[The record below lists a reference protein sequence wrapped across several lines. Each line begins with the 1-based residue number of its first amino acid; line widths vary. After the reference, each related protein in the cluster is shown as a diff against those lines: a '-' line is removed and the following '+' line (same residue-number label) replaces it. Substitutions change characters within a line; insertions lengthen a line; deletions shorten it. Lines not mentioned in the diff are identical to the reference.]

1 LTKQSNNPKIIN
13 FLKNSDDSILEL
25 LENNAINQSFPK
37 GTYLTMEGDKCHY
50 FPIIKKGIIR
60 VYKTTESG
68 HEITLYRINPGESC
82 ILTVSCLLSNKSFPA
97 IAYVEEDCDVMLIA
111 SNILKEWII
120 KYEVWRNYIFN
131 YITGVLTKVIGLIE
145 DISFKRI
152 DIRIIEYLINMTSSS
167 GNKLKITHSQIAN
180 DIGTAREVVSRCLKL
195 LEKENILILGRGK
208 IKITNLDKL
217 QKKINLMQ

>member
-1 LTKQSNNPKIIN
+1 
-13 FLKNSDDSILEL
+13 
-25 LENNAINQSFPK
+25 
-37 GTYLTMEGDKCHY
+37 MEGDKCHY

-111 SNILKEWII
+111 SNVLKEWII
-120 KYEVWRNYIFN
+120 KYVVWRNYIFN

-152 DIRIIEYLINMTSSS
+152 DIRIIEYLINMTSSY
-167 GNKLKITHSQIAN
+167 GNKLKVTHSQIAN
-180 DIGTAREVVSRCLKL
+180 DIGTAREVVSRFLKL